1 LETWSYDQPR
11 TTTTQHSART
21 STCRTPHLS
30 RRVEMDTHAP
40 AAVSGAPADPSA
52 ASPLAAEIRHS
63 ALLLGGALGLMGCFA
78 LLLLLLT
85 TRFGS

>member
-1 LETWSYDQPR
+1 
-11 TTTTQHSART
+11 
-21 STCRTPHLS
+21 
-30 RRVEMDTHAP
+30 MDTHAP
-40 AAVSGAPADPSA
+40 AALGGAPAEPPAQSL
-52 ASPLAAEIRHS
+52 LAAEIRHS